1 MFVFLTKDVLDY
13 NALHII
19 YCSLLL
25 PVFFLLCGTVGRDP
39 QNNKS
44 NSYVTKKAIVSQ
56 VRYDETGLN

>member
-44 NSYVTKKAIVSQ
+44 NSYVTKK
-56 VRYDETGLN
+56 E